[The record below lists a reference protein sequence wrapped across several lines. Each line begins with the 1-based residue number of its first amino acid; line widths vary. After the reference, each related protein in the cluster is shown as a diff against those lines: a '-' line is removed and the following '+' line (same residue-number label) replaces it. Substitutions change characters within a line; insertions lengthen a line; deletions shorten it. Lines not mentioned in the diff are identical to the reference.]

1 MVLSHLSPGDQPTD
15 ILSKSKMS
23 RRKKHPDLHVCFIIL
38 ISRPF
43 SPQHTTSQDNY
54 YPTMMKVLRT
64 SAKSLL
70 LLVLFVALVEASSLQ
85 LRRRLE
91 EGGDGTE
98 FDPEATEPTFF
109 DNLVSFLTGAY
120 NIFDIITGIV
130 SNISTI
136 VDTVSGRSGEATP

>member
-1 MVLSHLSPGDQPTD
+1 
-15 ILSKSKMS
+15 
-23 RRKKHPDLHVCFIIL
+23 
-38 ISRPF
+38 
-43 SPQHTTSQDNY
+43 
-54 YPTMMKVLRT
+54 MKVLRT